1 MRDRQT
7 TDSTFSVSIFRIA
20 GEVMNLSPGEH
31 GFHIH
36 EAGDLSDD
44 CKGAGGHFNP
54 FGKNHGAPGAEER
67 HVGDLGNVV
76 ASEELITFVRI
87 EDHMVKL
94 SGDNSVLNRAI
105 VVHEGVDDLGLGG
118 EEDSLTTGHAGAR
131 AGCCV
136 ITEVEEPTTPN
147 TQ

>member
-1 MRDRQT
+1 
-7 TDSTFSVSIFRIA
+7 
-20 GEVMNLSPGEH
+20 MNLSPGEH

-118 EEDSLTTGHAGAR
+118 EEEDRKS
-131 AGCCV
+131 V
-136 ITEVEEPTTPN
+136 V
-147 TQ
+147 